1 MYNEYFG
8 FTENPFKITPDPEYI
23 YLSLKHEEAIELI
36 EYGIRNRKGFMSLVG
51 EVGTGKSTIVRY
63 LVRKLPDLYISLIL
77 NPFLAPEELLY
88 SIARDFGID
97 VSMCFNTGDIYSEM
111 SKFLVDCY
119 KNGKNA
125 VVIIDEAQNLS
136 FESFEMVRQLSNI
149 ELENDKLLQILLVGQ
164 PELED
169 VLVKENL
176 RQLNQRISIRAKL
189 TNFDQDD
196 TENYINHR
204 ISIAAGVRKY
214 IFDKSSIKKIYKYTK
229 GNPREINQL
238 CDLSLIIAMGDRKKR
253 VDGSILDRAAKNY
266 YLKKSKDG
274 TNLTKIRY
282 KSITAILFFFIM
294 AVGVVFFL
302 FPDLNFNSANQSKV
316 NLISINKN
324 IMDNKSNGKP
334 KQDNFTDNNS
344 KSDSKNNELD
354 NNSNK
359 LDNNSSILPIIVNQ
373 VAVSKEITK
382 DNQSNIKSNGSNGKN
397 DTVCLYVKKNINLRE
412 APSFKSKVDLI
423 LIKNKKYVIDKYEYR
438 GEWVYI
444 NFKEVHGYLYNSE
457 NLFIL
462 KGCKEDE

>member
-1 MYNEYFG
+1 MYNDYFG
-8 FTENPFKITPDPEYI
+8 FTENPFKITPDPDYI

-36 EYGIRNRKGFMSLVG
+36 EYGIKNRKGFMTLVG

-63 LVRKLPDLYISLIL
+63 LVRKFSDVYVSLIL
-77 NPFLAPEELLY
+77 NPFLTPEELLY

-125 VVIIDEAQNLS
+125 IVIIDEAQNLN
-136 FESFEMVRQLSNI
+136 FESFEMIRQLSNI

-189 TNFDQDD
+189 TNFDQED

-204 ISIAAGVRKY
+204 ISIAAGIRRY
-214 IFDKSSIKKIYKYTK
+214 IFDKSSIKKIYSYTR

-238 CDLSLIIAMGDRKKR
+238 CDISLMIAMADKKKR
-253 VDGSILDRAAKNY
+253 VDASITDRAVKSY
-266 YLKKSKDG
+266 YLKKSGDG
-274 TNLTKIRY
+274 SKLAKIRY
-282 KSITAILFFFIM
+282 TFIIGIVFFFIV
-294 AVGVVFFL
+294 AIGIFFFL
-302 FPDLNFNSANQSKV
+302 FPQLNFNSSNRSKD

-324 IMDNKSNGKP
+324 MMDNKSNSKP
-334 KQDNFTDNNS
+334 IQDNFTDN
-344 KSDSKNNELD
+344 KSESDNKSNEID
-354 NNSNK
+354 NH
-359 LDNNSSILPIIVNQ
+359 SSTSLIMIDQ
-373 VAVSKEITK
+373 KAVSEKNTK
-382 DNQSNIKSNGSNGKN
+382 DDSANIQSNGSNSKT
-397 DTVCLYVKKNINLRE
+397 DAVCLYVKKNVNLRDN
-412 APSFKSKVDLI
+412 PSLKSNVNLI
-423 LIKNKKYVIDKYEYR
+423 LIKNRKYIIDKYEYR

-444 NFKEVHGYLYNSE
+444 DLKKSHGYLYNSE

-462 KGCKEDE
+462 KGCAEDE

>member
-324 IMDNKSNGKP
+324 IMDNKSSGKP

-344 KSDSKNNELD
+344 KSDNKNNELD

-444 NFKEVHGYLYNSE
+444 NFKEAHGYLYNSE

>member
-1 MYNEYFG
+1 MYNDYFG
-8 FTENPFKITPDPEYI
+8 FTENPFKITPDPDYI

-36 EYGIRNRKGFMSLVG
+36 EYGIKNRKGFMTLVG

-63 LVRKLPDLYISLIL
+63 LVRKFSDVYVSLIL
-77 NPFLAPEELLY
+77 NPFLTPEELLY

-125 VVIIDEAQNLS
+125 IVIIDEAQNLS
-136 FESFEMVRQLSNI
+136 FESFEMIRQLSNI

-169 VLVKENL
+169 ILVKENL

-238 CDLSLIIAMGDRKKR
+238 CDLSLMIAMGDKKKR

-266 YLKKSKDG
+266 YLKKSEDV
-274 TNLTKIRY
+274 NKIRY
-282 KSITAILFFFIM
+282 KSMIPILFFFIV
-294 AVGVVFFL
+294 AVGVLFLL
-302 FPDLNFNSANQSKV
+302 FPDLNFNSANQSKDD
-316 NLISINKN
+316 LISINKN

-344 KSDSKNNELD
+344 KSDNKNNELD

-359 LDNNSSILPIIVNQ
+359 LDNNSSISPIIVNQ
-373 VAVSKEITK
+373 VAVSEEITK
-382 DNQSNIKSNGSNGKN
+382 DNRSNIKLNGSNSKN
-397 DTVCLYVKKNINLRE
+397 DPVCLYAKKNINLRE
-412 APSFKSKVDLI
+412 APSFKSKVNLI
-423 LIKNKKYVIDKYEYR
+423 LIKNKKYIIYKYEFR

-444 NFKEVHGYLYNSE
+444 NIKKSHGYLYNSE

-462 KGCKEDE
+462 KGCAEDE